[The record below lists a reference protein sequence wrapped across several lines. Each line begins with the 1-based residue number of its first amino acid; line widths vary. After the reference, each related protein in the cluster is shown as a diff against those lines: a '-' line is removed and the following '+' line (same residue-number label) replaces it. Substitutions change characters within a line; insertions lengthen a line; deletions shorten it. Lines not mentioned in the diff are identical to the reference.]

1 MASWAYI
8 VGLPPRLIAVLLL
21 CGRVCGAKATTPPI
35 RFDEIAAKS
44 GLRFELH
51 NGATGQFH
59 QIELTGGGVAVLD
72 YNNDGCTDIFFTNGA
87 AIPSLRKTGPEFYNR
102 LFRNNC
108 DMTFTDVTAAAG
120 LAGEGY
126 STAVAIGDFD
136 NDGFPDIF
144 VAGVKRNILYRNLG
158 NGRFADVTLS
168 AGVSGTDPKFGNM
181 WAASAGW
188 LDYDND
194 GWLDL
199 FISNYVV
206 WDAAAE
212 PRCGTPERQFYC
224 HPKSYQGLPGQLFHN
239 NHDGTFTDVSQAS
252 GIAHQIGKGMGV
264 AFADIDGDGLTDIF
278 VANDSVRNFLFRN
291 QGNGRFQE
299 IGLEAG
305 VALREDGFAIA
316 GMGADLRDYDNDGK
330 PDLVVSGILNDS
342 FLLFR
347 NLGGSI
353 GLGNGGFEDA
363 AQRTGLLMGTRQLT
377 GWSLGMYDFDNDG
390 WKDLFFALS
399 HLSQLD
405 RYLGR
410 DSALP
415 NRVFRNVGGKRF
427 EDVSAGAGR
436 EFQQAGMHRGVA
448 FADFD
453 NDGRI
458 DAVVS
463 VVNGPAKLFRNV
475 TGGDSRWLALR
486 LHGRRAN
493 RQGLGAVVRVHLPDG
508 RDLYNQAT
516 TAVGYASSSE
526 ALVRFGLGS
535 NRVAESIE
543 IRWPG
548 GGVQRMANVQA
559 GRIVDVVEE
568 VQP

>member
-1 MASWAYI
+1 LAY
-8 VGLPPRLIAVLLL
+8 VEGLPPRFITVVFTVVFAVALL
-21 CGRVCGAKATTPPI
+21 CGAVSAAAAAPSI
-35 RFDEIAAKS
+35 RFKEVAASS
-44 GLRFELH
+44 GLRFELR
-51 NGATGQFH
+51 NGASGEFH

-108 DMTFTDVTAAAG
+108 DMTFTDVTAEAG

-136 NDGFPDIF
+136 NDGFADIF

-158 NGRFADVTLS
+158 NGRFADITAQ
-168 AGVSGTDPKFGNM
+168 AGVAGTDAKFGNM

-199 FISNYVV
+199 FVSNYVV
-206 WDAAAE
+206 WDAATE

-224 HPKSYQGLPGQLFHN
+224 HPKAYQGLPGQLFHN

-252 GIAHQIGKGMGV
+252 GIGRHIGKGMGV
-264 AFADIDGDGLTDIF
+264 AFADFDGDGLTDIF
-278 VANDSVRNFLFRN
+278 VANDSVRNFLFHNR
-291 QGNGRFQE
+291 GNGTFEE

-305 VALREDGFAIA
+305 VALRDDGFAIA
-316 GMGADLRDYDNDGK
+316 GMGGDFRDFDNDGK

-347 NLGGSI
+347 NLGG
-353 GLGNGGFEDA
+353 LRGFEDY
-363 AQRTGLLMGTRQLT
+363 AQRTGLLMGTRPLT

-415 NRVFRNVGGKRF
+415 NRVFRNVEGKRF
-427 EDVSAGAGR
+427 EDVSAGAGP

-475 TGGDSRWLALR
+475 TGGDAHWLAIR
-486 LHGRRAN
+486 LHGRRSN
-493 RQGLGAVVRVHLPDG
+493 RQGLGAVVHVRLPDG
-508 RDLYNQAT
+508 RDLYNHAT
-516 TAVGYASSSE
+516 TAVGYACSSE

-535 NRVAESIE
+535 NRVAQSIE

-548 GGVQRMANVQA
+548 GGVQQISNVAA

-568 VQP
+568 DKP

>member
-1 MASWAYI
+1 LAY
-8 VGLPPRLIAVLLL
+8 VGGLPPRFIAVVFTVVLL
-21 CGRVCGAKATTPPI
+21 CGAVTGPAATPSI
-35 RFDEIAAKS
+35 RFKEVAASS
-44 GLRFELH
+44 GLRFELR
-51 NGATGQFH
+51 NGASGEFH

-108 DMTFTDVTAAAG
+108 DMTFTDVTAEAG

-136 NDGFPDIF
+136 NDGFADIF

-158 NGRFADVTLS
+158 NGRFADITAQ
-168 AGVSGTDPKFGNM
+168 AGIAGTDAKFGNM

-199 FISNYVV
+199 FVSNYVV
-206 WDAAAE
+206 WDAGTE

-224 HPKSYQGLPGQLFHN
+224 HPKAYQGLPGQLFHN

-252 GIAHQIGKGMGV
+252 GIGRHIGKGMGV
-264 AFADIDGDGLTDIF
+264 AFADFDGDGLTDIF
-278 VANDSVRNFLFRN
+278 VANDSVRNFLFHNR
-291 QGNGRFQE
+291 GNGTFEE

-305 VALREDGFAIA
+305 VALRDDGFAIA
-316 GMGADLRDYDNDGK
+316 GMGGDFRDFDNDGK

-347 NLGGSI
+347 NLGG
-353 GLGNGGFEDA
+353 LRGFEDY
-363 AQRTGLLMGTRQLT
+363 AQRTGLLMGTRPLT

-415 NRVFRNVGGKRF
+415 NRVFRNVEGKRF
-427 EDVSAGAGR
+427 EDVSAGAGP

-453 NDGRI
+453 NDGRV

-475 TGGDSRWLALR
+475 TGGDSHWLAIR
-486 LHGRRAN
+486 LHGRRSN
-493 RQGLGAVVRVHLPDG
+493 RQGLGALVHVRLPDG
-508 RDLYNQAT
+508 RDLYNHAT
-516 TAVGYASSSE
+516 TAVGYACSSE

-535 NRVAESIE
+535 NRVAQSIE

-548 GGVQRMANVQA
+548 GGVQQISNVA
-559 GRIVDVVEE
+559 GGRIVDVVEE
-568 VQP
+568 DKP

>member
-1 MASWAYI
+1 LAY
-8 VGLPPRLIAVLLL
+8 VEGLPPRFITVVFTVVFAVALL
-21 CGRVCGAKATTPPI
+21 CGAVSAAAAAPSI
-35 RFDEIAAKS
+35 RFKEVAASS
-44 GLRFELH
+44 GLRFELR
-51 NGATGQFH
+51 NGASGEFH

-108 DMTFTDVTAAAG
+108 DMTFTDVTAEAG

-136 NDGFPDIF
+136 NDGFADIF

-158 NGRFADVTLS
+158 NGRFADITAQ
-168 AGVSGTDPKFGNM
+168 AGVAGTDAKFGNM

-199 FISNYVV
+199 FVSNYVV
-206 WDAAAE
+206 WDAATE

-224 HPKSYQGLPGQLFHN
+224 HPKAYQGLPGQLFHN

-252 GIAHQIGKGMGV
+252 GIGRHIGKGMGV
-264 AFADIDGDGLTDIF
+264 AFADFDGDGLTDIF
-278 VANDSVRNFLFRN
+278 VANDSVRNFLFHNR
-291 QGNGRFQE
+291 GNGTFEE

-305 VALREDGFAIA
+305 VALRDDGFAIA
-316 GMGADLRDYDNDGK
+316 GMGGDFRDFDNDGK

-347 NLGGSI
+347 NLGG
-353 GLGNGGFEDA
+353 LRGFEDY
-363 AQRTGLLMGTRQLT
+363 AQRTGLLMGTRPLT

-410 DSALP
+410 DSALA
-415 NRVFRNVGGKRF
+415 NRVFRNVEGKRF
-427 EDVSAGAGR
+427 EDVSAGAGP

-453 NDGRI
+453 NDGRV

-475 TGGDSRWLALR
+475 TGGDAHWLAIR
-486 LHGRRAN
+486 LHGRRSN
-493 RQGLGAVVRVHLPDG
+493 RQGLGAVVHVRLPDG
-508 RDLYNQAT
+508 RDLYNHAT
-516 TAVGYASSSE
+516 TTVGYACSSE

-535 NRVAESIE
+535 NRVAQSIE

-548 GGVQRMANVQA
+548 GGVQQISNIAG

-568 VQP
+568 DKP

>member
-1 MASWAYI
+1 MAY
-8 VGLPPRLIAVLLL
+8 VEGLPPRFITVVFTVVFAVALL
-21 CGRVCGAKATTPPI
+21 CGAVSAAAAAPSI
-35 RFDEIAAKS
+35 RFKEVAASS
-44 GLRFELH
+44 GLRFELR
-51 NGATGQFH
+51 NGASGEFH

-108 DMTFTDVTAAAG
+108 DMTFTDVTAEAG

-136 NDGFPDIF
+136 NDGFADIF

-158 NGRFADVTLS
+158 NGRFADITAQ
-168 AGVSGTDPKFGNM
+168 AGVAGTDAKFGNM

-199 FISNYVV
+199 FVSNYVV
-206 WDAAAE
+206 WDAATE

-224 HPKSYQGLPGQLFHN
+224 HPKAYQGLPGQLFHN

-252 GIAHQIGKGMGV
+252 GIGRHIGKGMGV
-264 AFADIDGDGLTDIF
+264 AFADFDGDGLTDIF
-278 VANDSVRNFLFRN
+278 VANDSVRNFLFHNR
-291 QGNGRFQE
+291 GNGTFEE

-305 VALREDGFAIA
+305 VALRDDGFAIA
-316 GMGADLRDYDNDGK
+316 GMGGDFRDFDNDGK

-347 NLGGSI
+347 NLGG
-353 GLGNGGFEDA
+353 LRGFEDY
-363 AQRTGLLMGTRQLT
+363 AQRTGLLMGTRPLT

-415 NRVFRNVGGKRF
+415 NRVFRNVEGKRF
-427 EDVSAGAGR
+427 EDVSAGAGP

-475 TGGDSRWLALR
+475 TGGDAHWLAIR
-486 LHGRRAN
+486 LHGRRSN
-493 RQGLGAVVRVHLPDG
+493 RQGLGAVVHVRLPDG
-508 RDLYNQAT
+508 RDLYNHAT
-516 TAVGYASSSE
+516 TAVGYACSSE

-535 NRVAESIE
+535 NRVAQSIE

-548 GGVQRMANVQA
+548 GGVQQISNVAA

-568 VQP
+568 DKP

>member
-1 MASWAYI
+1 LAY
-8 VGLPPRLIAVLLL
+8 VEGLPARFITVVLL
-21 CGRVCGAKATTPPI
+21 CGAISGPAATPPI
-35 RFDEIAAKS
+35 RFKEVAASS
-44 GLRFELH
+44 GLKFELR
-51 NGATGQFH
+51 NGASGEFH

-108 DMTFTDVTAAAG
+108 DMTFTDVTAEAG

-136 NDGFPDIF
+136 NDGFADIF

-158 NGRFADVTLS
+158 NGRFADITAK
-168 AGVSGTDPKFGNM
+168 AGVAGTDAKFGNM

-199 FISNYVV
+199 FVSNYVV
-206 WDAAAE
+206 WDAATE

-224 HPKSYQGLPGQLFHN
+224 HPKAYQGLPGQLFHN
-239 NHDGTFTDVSQAS
+239 NRDGTFTDVSQAS
-252 GIAHQIGKGMGV
+252 GIGRHIGKGMGV
-264 AFADIDGDGLTDIF
+264 AFADFDGDGLTDIF

-291 QGNGRFQE
+291 QGNGTFQE
-299 IGLEAG
+299 MGLETG
-305 VALREDGFAIA
+305 VALRDDGFAIA
-316 GMGADLRDYDNDGK
+316 GMGADFRDLDNDGK

-347 NLGGSI
+347 NLGG
-353 GLGNGGFEDA
+353 LKGFEDY
-363 AQRTGLLMGTRQLT
+363 AQRTGLLMGTRPLT

-410 DSALP
+410 DSALA
-415 NRVFRNVGGKRF
+415 NRVFRNVEGKKF
-427 EDVSAGAGR
+427 EDVSAGAGA

-453 NDGRI
+453 NDGRL

-475 TGGDSRWLALR
+475 TDGGAHWLAIRLR
-486 LHGRRAN
+486 GRRSN
-493 RQGLGAVVRVHLPDG
+493 RQGLGAVVHVRLPDG
-508 RDLYNQAT
+508 RDLYNHAT
-516 TAVGYASSSE
+516 TTVGYACSSE
-526 ALVRFGLGS
+526 ALVRFGLGP

-543 IRWPG
+543 VRWPG
-548 GGVQRMANVQA
+548 GGVQRISNVAA

-568 VQP
+568 VKP